1 MENCSRQCIRRTL
14 YAVMI
19 GISPMVLCLLLIAL
33 ARLILSRLEVIYN
46 RRQKP
51 RDRRSSSYFH
61 PPGRPTLSYTPV
73 STAELQRIIHGD
85 LSSHRPSESPSD
97 DHASSKGQKS
107 MISMLTRRDLLPPP
121 STGTLANLVIRRDAL
136 DSTPLTAL
144 LAPKSAPVTPAVGT
158 IHEQGA
164 RRSNFTTIRRESIET
179 TRISRTPWGPYS
191 MFGSYPSDARLTDSF
206 LSASNTRPTVLVEE
220 YLEFHSTSSI
230 PCSLHSANSIVET
243 DD

>member
-1 MENCSRQCIRRTL
+1 METCSRQCVRRTL

-51 RDRRSSSYFH
+51 RDRRSSSYSH

-73 STAELQRIIHGD
+73 SSADLQRIIHGD
-85 LSSHRPSESPSD
+85 LSIQRTSD
-97 DHASSKGQKS
+97 DHGSSTKEQKS
-107 MISMLTRRDLLPPP
+107 MMSMLTRRDLLLPPP

-144 LAPKSAPVTPAVGT
+144 LTPKSAPATPAVGT

-179 TRISRTPWGPYS
+179 TRIITTPWGPYN
-191 MFGSYPSDARLTDSF
+191 MYRSYPADARLPDS
-206 LSASNTRPTVLVEE
+206 LLWASNTRPTVLVEE
-220 YLEFHSTSSI
+220 CLEFHSTSSI
-230 PCSLHSANSIVET
+230 PCSLHSATSLLET